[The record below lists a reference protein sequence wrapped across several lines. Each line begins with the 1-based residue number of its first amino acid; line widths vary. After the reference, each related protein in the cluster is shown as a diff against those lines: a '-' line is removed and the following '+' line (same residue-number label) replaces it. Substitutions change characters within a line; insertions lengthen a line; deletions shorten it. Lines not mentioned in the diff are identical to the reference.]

1 MIAGYIPDEVNRTK
15 IKPGISDHETP
26 YIELSVAPTYKKQVP
41 RQVWLFQKAG
51 WQAMSYCL
59 EPKLKLLNS
68 YNPCPDKLWIDLKE
82 IILYSTIEVG
92 CAHCT
97 NAVNL

>member
-1 MIAGYIPDEVNRTK
+1 
-15 IKPGISDHETP
+15 
-26 YIELSVAPTYKKQVP
+26 
-41 RQVWLFQKAG
+41 
-51 WQAMSYCL
+51 MSYCL

-92 CAHCT
+92 CAHWVDMETKHMCDRRDSLQRKSKQKGR
-97 NAVNL
+97 V